1 MNLQSQICKS
11 FCDGFHV
18 REVPKGYAITSP
30 FTWMDDEPLVFY
42 ANKRDNQIRF
52 EDSGATLLYLEDIAG
67 DLTAEARMETI
78 RDLASQHGVNYD
90 DDAITFSSQW
100 FNKENAGNGV
110 INFLS
115 FMNRIQDMQFLSREK
130 AENLFREDLIET
142 INSHFKSGYSVT
154 ERQEISPNGAGYI
167 SDILIS
173 SDNGN
178 SAAIYA
184 ATAEVKVL
192 EALLA
197 AELIRRESLSSITP
211 FLVFEDY
218 IGSSVSQKNRKR
230 SMNNDVLKLADWSGG
245 KEEIIGKIE
254 ATLKEAA

>member
-1 MNLQSQICKS
+1 MNLQNQICKT

-30 FTWMDDEPLVFY
+30 FTWLDDEPLVFY
-42 ANKRDNQIRF
+42 ANKKDNQIRF
-52 EDSGATLLYLEDIAG
+52 EDSGASLMYLEDIAG
-67 DLTAEARMETI
+67 DLTSEARMETI
-78 RDLASQHGVNYD
+78 RDLASQHGVNYN

-100 FNKENAGNGV
+100 FDQENAGKGV

-115 FMNRIQDMQFLSREK
+115 FMNRLQDLQFLSREK
-130 AENLFREDLIET
+130 AENLFREDLIEA
-142 INSHFKSGYSVT
+142 INGHFKAGYNVS
-154 ERQEISPNGAGYI
+154 ERHEISPNGAGYI
-167 SDILIS
+167 SDVFVS
-173 SDNGN
+173 SVNGN
-178 SAAIYA
+178 SAAVYA

-197 AELIRRESLSSITP
+197 AELVRREGLSHITP
-211 FLVFEDY
+211 FLVFEDF

-230 SMNNDVLKLADWSGG
+230 SMNNEVLKLADWSGG
-245 KEEIIGKIE
+245 KDEIIGKIE